1 MVNNMYTKEEL
12 RKLPKRE
19 LQSYIAWNLGHN
31 VNINQTKDKLIF
43 IIETFIGTKDE
54 DKSDK

>member
-1 MVNNMYTKEEL
+1 MYTKEEL

-43 IIETFIGTKDE
+43 IVETFIDVKGSE
-54 DKSDK
+54 DNK